1 MLLTLFVITNNV
13 LGNKKMSSKI
23 DKLVKMANDI
33 SDFFNAEPDKT
44 IAANGV
50 KNHIVRSWD
59 LRMRT
64 AIVEHFKNNDGE
76 GLSPLA
82 KTAISKITV

>member
-1 MLLTLFVITNNV
+1 
-13 LGNKKMSSKI
+13 MSSKV

-33 SDFFNAEPDKT
+33 SNFFNADPDKT
-44 IAANGV
+44 IAAEGV

-59 LRMRT
+59 LRMLK
-64 AIVEHFKNNDGE
+64 AIVEHLNNHDGE

-82 KTAISKITV
+82 KTAISQITV